1 MGLTPSPSIHSGP
14 GKLKRWRE
22 MLRYRTGN
30 RHGQRHRD
38 REGEEKE
45 SGVYKGERGREVRA
59 MKRK

>member
-30 RHGQRHRD
+30 RHRPTHTDG
-38 REGEEKE
+38 EGEEKHRL
-45 SGVYKGERGREVRA
+45 VYIKERGEER
-59 MKRK
+59 